1 MEPVRLP
8 LQRIDVFVQLERGHC
23 SPKCGAFR
31 NRAEFRRPL
40 AVPARRDGVRPIDLL
55 RSHDAGEYNGS
66 SDGEKPG
73 WCVSL
78 PQKSTLGFRGTNNWK
93 VHNVRTLTP

>member
-1 MEPVRLP
+1 MEFIRLP
-8 LQRIDVFVQLERGHC
+8 LQRIDVFVQLECRHR
-23 SPKCGAFR
+23 SLKCRAFR

-73 WCVSL
+73 GACDCRRSVLWNFVERTIGN
-78 PQKSTLGFRGTNNWK
+78 STMYA
-93 VHNVRTLTP
+93 P